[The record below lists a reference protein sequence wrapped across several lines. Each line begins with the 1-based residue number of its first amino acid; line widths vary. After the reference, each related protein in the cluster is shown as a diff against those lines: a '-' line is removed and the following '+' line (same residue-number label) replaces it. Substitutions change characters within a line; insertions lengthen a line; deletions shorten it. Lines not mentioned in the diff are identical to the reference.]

1 MTSTGVWDIIHGMQ
15 RAKAMLA
22 WNWRVPRDQDG
33 EAILVQGMQRAK
45 AIFHG
50 FDECQ
55 GSDYKERLDP
65 MRSSKKGR
73 K

>member
-1 MTSTGVWDIIHGMQ
+1 
-15 RAKAMLA
+15 MLA

-55 GSDYKERLDP
+55 GSDYKERLDS